1 MIMSKHERN
10 MMRLEIIVI
19 NQSRYVVHGIE
30 ITDLK
35 SEIEFFQKC
44 YRTGILLLTLR
55 EEL

>member
-10 MMRLEIIVI
+10 IMRLEIIGI

-35 SEIEFFQKC
+35 SEIEFFQNKDF
-44 YRTGILLLTLR
+44 TSSIT
-55 EEL
+55 